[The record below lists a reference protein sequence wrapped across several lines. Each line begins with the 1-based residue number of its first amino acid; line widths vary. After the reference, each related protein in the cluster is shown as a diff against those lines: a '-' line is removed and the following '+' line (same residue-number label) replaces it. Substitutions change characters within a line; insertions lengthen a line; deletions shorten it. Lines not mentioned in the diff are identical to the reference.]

1 MCDTS
6 WGTGWAQAEL
16 LDESAVSDDEAE
28 EDEQLDDR
36 EVEIDSDNKFVGWIA
51 CNSSSSCHIGAPTE
65 NPESDN
71 ITDINI
77 IWIKALKGTL
87 KP

>member
-1 MCDTS
+1 
-6 WGTGWAQAEL
+6 
-16 LDESAVSDDEAE
+16 V

-51 CNSSSSCHIGAPTE
+51 CNSSSSCHIGVLTR
-65 NPESDN
+65 NSKSDN
-71 ITDINI
+71 ITDIDI

-87 KP
+87 NCALKP

>member
-28 EDEQLDDR
+28 EDEQPDDR
-36 EVEIDSDNKFVGWIA
+36 EVEIDSDNKFVG
-51 CNSSSSCHIGAPTE
+51 CNSSSLCHIGAPTG
-65 NPESDN
+65 NPEITN
-71 ITDINI
+71 IDI
-77 IWIKALKGTL
+77 IWIKALTGALNCAL